1 MKYLRYILLPFQF
14 LLKWIG
20 KVMVWILLLPIY
32 FYKKCIS
39 SLTPPACRYRPTC
52 SSYAVEA
59 LKKHGPVKGLY
70 LAVWR
75 ILRCNP
81 WGGYGYDPVPDEFH
95 WNLKYLKQ
103 YQRQEDFEDDCGHEH
118 EENNSGNEK

>member
-1 MKYLRYILLPFQF
+1 MKYLRYIFLPFKL
-14 LLKWIG
+14 LLKWVG
-20 KVMVWILLLPIY
+20 KIVVWILLLPIY

-39 SLTPPACRYRPTC
+39 PLTPPACRYRPTC

-81 WGGYGYDPVPDEFH
+81 WGGSGYDPVP
-95 WNLKYLKQ
+95 
-103 YQRQEDFEDDCGHEH
+103 
-118 EENNSGNEK
+118 